1 MPAVIL
7 EGIQPW
13 RTNYTLAQVANAQIN
28 ETRRQAQEYDRIM
41 SNLYGLGLQA
51 KMAGLENYANSLLD
65 KADRIAT
72 EKNAMLRSTFGL
84 DPSGAFTGETDNDMI
99 VGNLAKTARGEM
111 QLKAI
116 ADWKN
121 RNKGKTGSDVQNGN
135 KGAEL
140 GGTPVQNN
148 QVQGQPIPQQGGNPQ
163 AQSVAPP
170 AQGGG
175 GSGLNSLLGGL
186 GSALKGLGGLAQ
198 NIPGLGLLNNPLLAG
213 AMKAINPL
221 ANNLLGNLPI
231 NNLPNGILGNNAIGS
246 LANSIMGGNNIPNAL
261 GMINPNAL
269 SQIGNL
275 NNLPQPPNI
284 NQGQGT
290 NPVNPSPTTAGGNTQ
305 TIPGPYNPPVSSPSQ
320 YVNQWLGLNNI
331 LRVI

>member
-13 RTNYTLAQVANAQIN
+13 RPNYALAQVANAQIN
-28 ETRRQAQEYDRIM
+28 ETRRQAQEYDKIIN
-41 SNLYGLGLQA
+41 NLYGLGLQA

-65 KADRIAT
+65 KADRITT

-99 VGNLAKTARGEM
+99 LGNLAKTARGEM

-116 ADWKN
+116 ADWKK
-121 RNKGKTGSDVQNGN
+121 RTQGGTGSNVQNGN
-135 KGAEL
+135 KGAEQ
-140 GGTPVQNN
+140 GRNQVQNN
-148 QVQGQPIPQQGGNPQ
+148 QVQGQTIPQQGGNPPTT
-163 AQSVAPP
+163 AGAPP
-170 AQGGG
+170 TQGGG
-175 GSGLNSLLGGL
+175 GGLNSLIGGL

-198 NIPGLGLLNNPLLAG
+198 NLPGMGLLSNPLLAG
-213 AMKAINPL
+213 ALGAINPL
-221 ANNLLGNLPI
+221 AKGLMGNLPI
-231 NNLPNGILGNNAIGS
+231 NNLPNGILGNNSIGN
-246 LANSIMGGNNIPNAL
+246 LAQNIMGGNNIPNAL
-261 GMINPNAL
+261 GITNPNAL

-284 NQGQGT
+284 NQGQGANT
-290 NPVNPSPTTAGGNTQ
+290 PIPSPPSGGGNNQ
-305 TIPGPYNPPVSSPSQ
+305 SIPGPYNPPVSSPSQ

>member
-28 ETRRQAQEYDRIM
+28 ETRRQAQEYDRIIN
-41 SNLYGLGLQA
+41 NLYGLGLQA

-65 KADRIAT
+65 KADRITT

-84 DPSGAFTGETDNDMI
+84 DPSGAFTGETDNDFI
-99 VGNLAKTARGEM
+99 VGNLAKTARGEA
-111 QLKAI
+111 QLQAI
-116 ADWKN
+116 ADWKKRTQGKSGEN
-121 RNKGKTGSDVQNGN
+121 TQIGKNGGEKGGN
-135 KGAEL
+135 QGV
-140 GGTPVQNN
+140 GPQG
-148 QVQGQPIPQQGGNPQ
+148 QGQPNVQQGSNPQ

-170 AQGGG
+170 NQEGGG
-175 GSGLNSLLGGL
+175 GGLKSLIGGL

-221 ANNLLGNLPI
+221 AGSLLGNLPI
-231 NNLPNGILGNNAIGS
+231 NNLPNGVLGNIPAGNLPS
-246 LANSIMGGNNIPNAL
+246 NVLGGNNISKAL

-284 NQGQGT
+284 NQGQGAATT
-290 NPVNPSPTTAGGNTQ
+290 NPNPTNASGGNQ

-320 YVNQWLGLNNI
+320 YVNQWLGLDKI

>member
-41 SNLYGLGLQA
+41 NNLYGLGLQA

-135 KGAEL
+135 KGSEL
-140 GGTPVQNN
+140 GGNQVKNN
-148 QVQGQPIPQQGGNPQ
+148 QAQGQTNSQQAGISPT
-163 AQSVAPP
+163 
-170 AQGGG
+170 QGGG
-175 GSGLNSLLGGL
+175 GGLNSLIGGL

-198 NIPGLGLLNNPLLAG
+198 NIPGLGLLSNPLLAG
-213 AMKAINPL
+213 ALKAINPL
-221 ANNLLGNLPI
+221 ANNLIGNLPI
-231 NNLPNGILGNNAIGS
+231 NNLPNGILGNNAIGNI
-246 LANSIMGGNNIPNAL
+246 ANNIMGGNNIPNAL

-290 NPVNPSPTTAGGNTQ
+290 NTANPSPTSAGGNTQ